1 MGNLEIRP
9 YESSDQAETIQLW
22 HDCDLL
28 VPWNDPVKDIATKSL
43 VQPELFLV
51 GLLDGKIVA
60 SAMAGYDGHRGSVF
74 YLAVSPDHRRK
85 GYAGLLMDRVE
96 SGLRNLGCQKIN
108 IQIRGT
114 NLDVKEFYRNLG
126 YKEDDVISLGKRLDD

>member
-9 YESSDQAETIQLW
+9 YESSDQAEIIQLW
-22 HDCDLL
+22 HDCGLL
-28 VPWNDPVKDIATKSL
+28 VPWNDPVKDIARKSL

-51 GLLDGKIVA
+51 GILDGKIVA
-60 SAMAGYDGHRGSVF
+60 SAMTGYDGHRGSAF

-85 GYAGLLMDRVE
+85 GFGRILMDRVE

-114 NLDVKEFYRNLG
+114 NLDVREFYESLG
-126 YKEDDVISLGKRLDD
+126 YKEDDVIGLGKRLDD

>member
-9 YESSDQAETIQLW
+9 CEPSDQAEIIQLW
-22 HDCDLL
+22 LDCDLV
-28 VPWNDPVKDIATKSL
+28 VPWNDPVKDIAAKSL

-51 GLLDGKIVA
+51 GLLSGKIVA

-74 YLAVSPDHRRK
+74 YLAVSPEHRRK
-85 GYAGLLMDRVE
+85 GYGGLLMGRVE

-114 NLDVKEFYRNLG
+114 NLDVIEFYRSLG
-126 YKEDDVISLGKRLDD
+126 YKDEDVISLGKRLDD